1 MDCVVWAAERARDD
15 AERNSSDKEAEEDC
29 CQLTGEVVLPEC
41 DKEALRSSSMVEDED
56 SELAQPGSN
65 MD

>member
-1 MDCVVWAAERARDD
+1 MSFGQWKERATTQKG
-15 AERNSSDKEAEEDC
+15 NSSDKEAEEDC

-41 DKEALRSSSMVEDED
+41 DKEALRSSSLVDNED
-56 SELAQPGSN
+56 SELTQPGSN